1 MEKSNKNDDEK
12 KESFFKK
19 YWEII
24 KKVVTT
30 LYFIGI
36 YFIIFYLLLSALK
49 VDLNFSVI
57 IDFMLVVIFI
67 IIGFLFAWWS
77 DCEYL
82 KKLNLHKFT
91 INLIFNTEIWFK
103 LIIIG
108 YLLEKI
114 SSINYFLISILI
126 AFIILSA
133 LKKYKEKYIKIINQF
148 RKCNISIIS
157 FFSLLILLDIILTL
171 IKKPFFINII
181 FAFLKDKNV
190 FTIIFFIFSLIYLF
204 YIRISK
210 NEYFNNKNMARL
222 LVDIIF
228 IFEFFYL
235 IILDIGLLLPIF
247 VKNDIDVYGDIKD
260 ILLAVLSMGTVIYII
275 NSAIKNIWKIKYSI
289 IFSLI
294 FFTFLLGSISI
305 AKFLGVTLFVA
316 IVNIFLSDTILLYK
330 NSHRIITKNNNIY
343 YNSIIEHR
351 AEEKNCSRK
360 LFFNIVIFMLYIYL
374 IIIENDRLGVLQFL
388 ANKFNI
394 TVFDVA
400 AYPMSTSLFY
410 FSSKIKE
417 SDLELFFNEI
427 FKLSYI
433 GILRVILLVIIIYII
448 LIILA
453 FILYVL
459 RIRNKTSFK
468 TELDKFYIWIKY
480 IPIKLIRKFVYIKKI
495 KKLKNKRTNKEIKVL
510 MYMDYFLNFNRIYKY
525 KNVRLYK
532 VINVN
537 SKFKKPN
544 SN

>member
-1 MEKSNKNDDEK
+1 MKKSNESSKEK
-12 KESFFKK
+12 YINIINQYRK
-19 YWEII
+19 Y
-24 KKVVTT
+24 
-30 LYFIGI
+30 
-36 YFIIFYLLLSALK
+36 
-49 VDLNFSVI
+49 N
-57 IDFMLVVIFI
+57 
-67 IIGFLFAWWS
+67 
-77 DCEYL
+77 
-82 KKLNLHKFT
+82 
-91 INLIFNTEIWFK
+91 
-103 LIIIG
+103 
-108 YLLEKI
+108 
-114 SSINYFLISILI
+114 ISILI
-126 AFIILSA
+126 VFSICIL
-133 LKKYKEKYIKIINQF
+133 I
-148 RKCNISIIS
+148 
-157 FFSLLILLDIILTL
+157 DIILAWGL
-171 IKKPFFINII
+171 GKKPFFGRYIFSCLKRKNFHII
-181 FAFLKDKNV
+181 V
-190 FTIIFFIFSLIYLF
+190 FFILSLVYLF
-204 YIRISK
+204 HIRISK
-210 NEYFNNKNMARL
+210 NEYFKNKNITRL

-228 IFEFFYL
+228 IFEFFYI
-235 IILDIGLLLPIF
+235 IILDIGLLLPLF
-247 VKNDIDVYGDIKD
+247 VKNHIDVYGDIRD
-260 ILLAVLSMGTVIYII
+260 FLLAVLSMFTVIYII
-275 NSAIKNIWKIKYSI
+275 NSVIKNIWKIKYSI

-305 AKFLGVTLFVA
+305 AKFLGITLFVA

-388 ANKFNI
+388 ANIFNI